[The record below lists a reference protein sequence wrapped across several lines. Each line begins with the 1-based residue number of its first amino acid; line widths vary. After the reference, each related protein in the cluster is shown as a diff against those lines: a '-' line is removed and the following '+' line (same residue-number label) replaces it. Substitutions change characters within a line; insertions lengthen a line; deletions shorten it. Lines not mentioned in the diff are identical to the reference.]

1 MLRIQ
6 SAGRKKEGRM
16 LPDRKRDSAYE
27 NCCFLCEG
35 GGGIIIGRE
44 ISVEI
49 VISNRGR
56 IGVSRETQACR
67 MMMNMVNLKKI

>member
-27 NCCFLCEG
+27 SCCFLCEE
-35 GGGIIIGRE
+35 GGGIITGRE
-44 ISVEI
+44 IRVEI
-49 VISNRGR
+49 VIFNRGR
-56 IGVSRETQACR
+56 VGDP
-67 MMMNMVNLKKI
+67 KKHRHAG